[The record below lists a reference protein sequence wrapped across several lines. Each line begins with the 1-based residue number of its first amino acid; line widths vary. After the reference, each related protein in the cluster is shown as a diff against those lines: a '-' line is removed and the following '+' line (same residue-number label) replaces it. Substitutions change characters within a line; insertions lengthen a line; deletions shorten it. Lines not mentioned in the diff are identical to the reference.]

1 MKPLFFCQTAFF
13 KEAKIMEYNPEAV
26 FEGTVEGL
34 KRFIDIYVYE
44 MQSVIYDNY
53 TVKDSVSMYLGR
65 GKARKSSLHVDLY
78 SNIEKETAALV
89 KKLEAEPDSGTAYDG
104 VCTIINYGR
113 KDFNS
118 LEDTM
123 RLAFISIEALAI
135 PLLAFVEAEDAAKI
149 CAEYT
154 SKYPVKQ
161 MLPKQKELYY
171 KLKEC
176 TGEEVKKKKE
186 VFDFFVS
193 KNDNQIKRLTKPG
206 KKKRRIF

>member
-1 MKPLFFCQTAFF
+1 
-13 KEAKIMEYNPEAV
+13 MEYNPETV
-26 FEGTVEGL
+26 SEGTVEGL
-34 KRFIDIYVYE
+34 KRIIDAYVRE
-44 MQSVIYDNY
+44 MHSVIYDNY
-53 TVKDSVSMYLGR
+53 TMKDSLSLYLGR

-89 KKLEAEPDSGTAYDG
+89 RNLEAEPDCQKAYDAA
-104 VCTIINYGR
+104 CTIINYGR

-171 KLKEC
+171 KLMEC
-176 TGEEVKKKKE
+176 SGGEVKKKKE

-193 KNDNQIKRLTKPG
+193 KNDNQIKRLTKPD

>member
-1 MKPLFFCQTAFF
+1 
-13 KEAKIMEYNPEAV
+13 MEYNPET
-26 FEGTVEGL
+26 FSEGSVEGL
-34 KRFIDIYVYE
+34 KRIIDAYVSE

-53 TVKDSVSMYLGR
+53 TMKDSLSLYLGR

-89 KKLEAEPDSGTAYDG
+89 KKLEAEPDCKKAYDAA
-104 VCTIINYGR
+104 CTIINYGR

-135 PLLAFVEAEDAAKI
+135 PLLSFVETEDAAKI
-149 CAEYT
+149 CAEYI

-176 TGEEVKKKKE
+176 SGEEVKKKKE
-186 VFDFFVS
+186 PFDFFVS